1 MLDPVQIWASKAGL
15 TSKEKDPMSYSTFS
29 SNAARAYG
37 QGYDQGLANFGLGGS
52 FSPIT
57 SGTRS
62 MMEDYLDEREAE
74 ADFATN
80 ALGALTNIKIAQMQP
95 QGGSAAQPKQESF
108 GQSLLKTG
116 VGAAVGAGVTAL
128 V

>member
-62 MMEDYLDEREAE
+62 MMEDYLDERKSE

-80 ALGALTNIKIAQMQP
+80 ALGALTSMKIAQMQP
-95 QGGSAAQPKQESF
+95 QGGAQPKQESF
-108 GQSLLKTG
+108 GKSLLRTG
-116 VGAAVGAGVTAL
+116 VGAAVGAGVSAL